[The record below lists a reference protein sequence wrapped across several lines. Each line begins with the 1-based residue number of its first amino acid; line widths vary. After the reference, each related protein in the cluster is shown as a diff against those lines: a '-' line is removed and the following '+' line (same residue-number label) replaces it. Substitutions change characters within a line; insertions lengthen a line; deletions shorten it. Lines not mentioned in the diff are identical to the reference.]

1 MGEATYNESMRVIAK
16 STLKKFWEQSS
27 HADAQNSLE
36 SWYEEASKAAWVTP
50 QDVKNLYAS
59 ASVVGGNRVV
69 FNICGNKY
77 RLVVEM
83 QYRAGIAWIKFIG
96 THKQYDAINVTEV
109 QP

>member
-1 MGEATYNESMRVIAK
+1 MGEVKYNESMRVIAK
-16 STLKKFWEQSS
+16 STLKKFWEQSAY
-27 HADAQNSLE
+27 ADAQNSLE
-36 SWYEEASKAAWVTP
+36 SWYEEARKAAWATP

-69 FNICGNKY
+69 FNICGNKD

-96 THKQYDAINVTEV
+96 THKQYDAIKVTEV